1 MVSASVGAAAV
12 PPSAIGL
19 PKITIVGAAEGD
31 ADDAAAD
38 AVVVAFGT
46 TLTGYVKRGG
56 DKRGIASL
64 DTFITPHVAKT
75 KLFRDLFY
83 SPRVVSK
90 D

>member
-1 MVSASVGAAAV
+1 VHFGAIDSGSPSVVSASVGAAAV

-46 TLTGYVKRGG
+46 TLTGATGCDVPEQP
-56 DKRGIASL
+56 AM
-64 DTFITPHVAKT
+64 
-75 KLFRDLFY
+75 
-83 SPRVVSK
+83 
-90 D
+90 